1 MALQKITFDGASVNA
16 KVDADLYHFLLSNQ
30 IGIIRGFKNQV
41 NHTISSNTITFKDG
55 YVSIYGR
62 LIYVENNTQIKV
74 TLDSNKRGFVVLG
87 VNTSNNTAKLYLKEQ
102 VGSYPKLTT
111 TNLLNTDGLYE
122 LVLCAYNKTATSIS
136 VDNSYQKRYINSY
149 KYEVDNLRDEIESEG
164 EPMQITP
171 TKISNGVY
179 TVGNLNSHILSRSII
194 SVQLTSAVVTFPGA
208 LLFITV
214 GSSGSVNYRHT
225 GADYTLGLS
234 YQNGTLTI
242 YCGSTSHQI
251 HRVYFYKR

>member
-1 MALQKITFDGASVNA
+1 MALQKITFDGASVSA

-30 IGIIRGFKNQV
+30 VGIIKGFKNEV
-41 NHTISSNTITFKDG
+41 GHTISSNTITFKDG
-55 YVSIYGR
+55 YVSVYGR
-62 LIYVENNTQIKV
+62 LVYVESNTQIKV
-74 TLDSNKRGFVVLG
+74 TLDSSKKGFVVLG
-87 VNTSNNTAKLYLKEQ
+87 INTSTNNATLYLKEQ
-102 VGSYPKLTT
+102 AGSYPNLTT
-111 TNLLNTDGLYE
+111 TNLLNNDGLYE

-136 VDNSYQKRYINSY
+136 VDNSYQKRYIRSY
-149 KYEVDNLRDEIESEG
+149 MYEVDNLRDEIEAEG
-164 EPMQITP
+164 EPMQINP
-171 TKISNGVY
+171 TKVSSGVY
-179 TVGNLNSHILSRSII
+179 TVGNLNSYILTRSII

-242 YCGSTSHQI
+242 SCGSTSHQI